1 MTTTAPTIP
10 DAPWREA
17 ATPRHQ
23 RQRPGLSA
31 KVAPIVTSRKGLVLS
46 GTALAVPASA
56 GAVLAATPAEAAVS
70 PASAVRTPS
79 VVHVTTTPASPVVIV
94 SYNDTGS
101 LVKTVQQRLGGLEVD
116 GWFGPKTLA
125 AVKAFQ
131 TSKGLAVDGV
141 VGPLTWA
148 ALGGFPGSSG
158 GTGGSTGG
166 SGGTSCTV
174 KVIRYGSSGDAVQV
188 LQQRLGGGL
197 VDDGEFGPL
206 TLAALKSYQSAN
218 GLVVDGIAGPLTWGA
233 LGGFP
238 CGTDATGGTGVG
250 TGTGGGGTGGGGTG
264 SGGGTTT
271 PVQGSLQQKAIA
283 IAKQYLGIPYVLG
296 GNTPAQ
302 GFDCSG
308 LTKYVYAQLG
318 VTLPRTARAQQAY
331 LGNTSNPVPGDL
343 VFFGYPAYHVG
354 IYLGNNT
361 MLAAPHPGEVVRI
374 QPIYTT
380 PSSYG
385 HVTGN

>member
-10 DAPWREA
+10 DVRLSEA
-17 ATPRHQ
+17 NKPRHQ

-31 KVAPIVTSRKGLVLS
+31 KVAPMVTSRKGLVLS

-70 PASAVRTPS
+70 PVSAVRTPS
-79 VVHVTTTPASPVVIV
+79 VVHVTTTPTSSVVVV
-94 SYNDTGS
+94 SYNDTGA
-101 LVKTVQQRLGGLEVD
+101 LVKTIQQRLGGLELD

-131 TSKGLAVDGV
+131 TSKGLVADGV
-141 VGPLTWA
+141 VGALTWR
-148 ALGGFPGSSG
+148 ALGGFPGGST
-158 GTGGSTGG
+158 GTGGSTGGGSG

-174 KVIRYGSSGDAVQV
+174 KVLRYGASGDAVQV
-188 LQQRLGGGL
+188 LQQRLGKGL
-197 VDDGEFGPL
+197 ADDGEFGAL
-206 TLAALKSYQSAN
+206 TLAALKSYQAAK
-218 GLVVDGIAGPLTWGA
+218 GLVVDGIAGPATWSA

-238 CGTDATGGTGVG
+238 CGTTATGGTGTG
-250 TGTGGGGTGGGGTG
+250 TGTGT
-264 SGGGTTT
+264 GGGTTT
-271 PVQGSLQQKAIA
+271 PVQGPLQQKAIA

-318 VTLPRTARAQQAY
+318 VTLPRTARAQQAF

-343 VFFGYPAYHVG
+343 VFFGNPAYHVG

>member
-1 MTTTAPTIP
+1 MTTTAPPIT
-10 DAPWREA
+10 DARWSEA
-17 ATPRHQ
+17 TKPRHQ

-56 GAVLAATPAEAAVS
+56 GAVLAAMPAEAAVS
-70 PASAVRTPS
+70 PVSAVRTPS
-79 VVHVTTTPASPVVIV
+79 VVHVTTTPASPVVILG
-94 SYNDTGS
+94 YNDTGT
-101 LVKTVQQRLGGLEVD
+101 LVKTLQQRLGGLEVD

-125 AVKAFQ
+125 AVKTFQ
-131 TSKGLAVDGV
+131 SSKGLAVDGV
-141 VGPLTWA
+141 VGPLTWT

-158 GTGGSTGG
+158 GTGGTGGSG

-174 KVIRYGSSGDAVQV
+174 KVLRYGSSGDAVQV
-188 LQQRLGGGL
+188 LQQRLGRGL
-197 VDDGEFGPL
+197 VDDGEFGAL
-206 TLAALKSYQSAN
+206 TLAALKSYQASK
-218 GLVVDGIAGPLTWGA
+218 GLTVDGIAGPLTWAA

-238 CGTDATGGTGVG
+238 CGSGA
-250 TGTGGGGTGGGGTG
+250 TGGGGTGGGTG
-264 SGGGTTT
+264 GGGGTTT

-296 GNTPAQ
+296 GNTPSQ

-318 VTLPRTARAQQAY
+318 VTLPRTARQQQAF

-354 IYLGNNT
+354 IYLGNKT

>member
-10 DAPWREA
+10 DARWSEA
-17 ATPRHQ
+17 PRPRHQ

-46 GTALAVPASA
+46 GSALAVPASA

-70 PASAVRTPS
+70 PVSAVRTPS
-79 VVHVTTTPASPVVIV
+79 VVHVTTTPSSPVVIL
-94 SYNDTGS
+94 SYNDTGA
-101 LVKTVQQRLGGLEVD
+101 LVKTLQQRLGGLELD

-131 TSKGLAVDGV
+131 ASKRLAVDGV
-141 VGPLTWA
+141 VGPLTWT

-166 SGGTSCTV
+166 SGSGGTSCAV
-174 KVIRYGSSGDAVQV
+174 KVLRYGSSGDAVQV
-188 LQQRLGGGL
+188 LQQRLGRGL
-197 VDDGEFGPL
+197 ADDGEFGAL
-206 TLAALKSYQSAN
+206 TLAALKSYQAAK
-218 GLVVDGIAGPLTWGA
+218 GLVVDGIAGPATWSA

-238 CGTDATGGTGVG
+238 CGTGAT
-250 TGTGGGGTGGGGTG
+250 GGTGGGGTG
-264 SGGGTTT
+264 TGGGGTTT

-331 LGNTSNPVPGDL
+331 LGNTKSPVPGDL